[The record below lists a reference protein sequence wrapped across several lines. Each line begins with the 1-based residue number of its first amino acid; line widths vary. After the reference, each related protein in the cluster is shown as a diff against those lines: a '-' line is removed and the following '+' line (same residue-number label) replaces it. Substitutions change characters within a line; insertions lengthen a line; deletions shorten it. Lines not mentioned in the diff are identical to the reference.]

1 MDQMKVGRFIAQTR
15 KEKGLTQRQLA
26 DGLQISDKTISKWE
40 TGKGL
45 PEVSLMMPL
54 CQVLQISVNELLSG
68 ERIAE
73 NEFKEKTER
82 VIMDLVKEREENKK
96 KVVLAVASMVVT
108 LVASLTIILVAGLLQ
123 MQEWQR
129 FLLIGIGLAV
139 LLGGLFVAAALEW
152 DAGTYECRHCQTRF
166 VPTLGEYM
174 MGMHTLTTRHLRCP
188 NCGKKSM
195 CKRRLSH

>member
-1 MDQMKVGRFIAQTR
+1 MDQIKVGRFIAQTR

-54 CQVLQISVNELLSG
+54 CEALQISVNELLSG

-96 KVVLAVASMVVT
+96 KVLLAVVSMVVT

-123 MQEWQR
+123 MEQWQR
-129 FLLIGIGLAV
+129 FMLIGIGLAV
-139 LLGGLFVAAALEW
+139 LLGGLFVTAALEW
-152 DAGTYECRHCQTRF
+152 DAGTYECRHCHTRF
-166 VPTLGEYM
+166 VPTLGAYM
-174 MGMHTLTTRHLRCP
+174 MGMHTITTRHLRCP
-188 NCGKKSM
+188 SCGKKSM